1 MFNPPPSC
9 ICRQKNRRTGTL
21 KTSKDTHII
30 TVPPVIDTL
39 TPQTGEITGVMV
51 TAGTQETTGIA
62 QTIYGIGR
70 MAKISEAD
78 TMMMTTKVTR
88 IEIKTSS

>member
-1 MFNPPPSC
+1 MFNPPSC

-51 TAGTQETTGIA
+51 TAGTQETGIA